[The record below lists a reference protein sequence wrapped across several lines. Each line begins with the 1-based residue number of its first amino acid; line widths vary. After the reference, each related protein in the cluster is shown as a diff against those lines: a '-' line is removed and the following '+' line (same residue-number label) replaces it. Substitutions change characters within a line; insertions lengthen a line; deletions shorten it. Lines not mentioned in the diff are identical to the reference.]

1 MIDDF
6 HVTNPLFKNKTG
18 QVHGWEID
26 GVVSIDKNVLEFGM
40 GKQGQYIIKNFIPI
54 VSENIKYE
62 IDMDIQL
69 SS

>member
-1 MIDDF
+1 M
-6 HVTNPLFKNKTG
+6 
-18 QVHGWEID
+18 
-26 GVVSIDKNVLEFGM
+26 GM

-69 SS
+69 SSQPAKEVDKKGFMIIQLYP